1 MHWGIAGYACRIA
14 SLTATE
20 ERALYDWSTRPWR
33 PRKAPRKAL
42 PRIADQAPL
51 SGSFVD
57 SKNALRFFSKN
68 GDPELERWAR
78 IMFKEVRND
87 DVVD

>member
-1 MHWGIAGYACRIA
+1 MHWGVAGYACRIA
-14 SLTATE
+14 TLTQSE
-20 ERALYDWSTRPWR
+20 ERAFYDWGSRPR
-33 PRKAPRKAL
+33 PPRKAARSAP

-68 GDPELERWAR
+68 GDPELERWAH
-78 IMFKEVRND
+78 IMFQEVRRD
-87 DVVD
+87 DVVE